1 MKNKIIIIVLI
12 VTICFS
18 LALYVFFVTNA
29 KNSSKIILQDYS
41 VLQDT
46 KFGGVFAKISI
57 EDFNALG
64 FEYGDSVDVLFSNG
78 YELKDIPYYNGY
90 YVDVGNPLVIGY
102 PGYDYI
108 KVGINY
114 GDDLYLIAGLNENC
128 TITITLNE
136 KEKYKKEQLARDL
149 HYSDEQG
156 TKTDAEF
163 ANFRV
168 VNVGNLKENILYRS
182 ASPCDNQ
189 HNRAP
194 VVDKLIN
201 RAGIQFIINLSDNA
215 KDLANHINKED
226 FNSPYFLSLYNKENV
241 LPLSMSAQFMSDE
254 FSQKLIEGL
263 NSISQND
270 SPFLIHCVE
279 GKDRTGFV
287 CMIIEALA
295 GAKYNEIVDDYM
307 LTYANYYNITKET
320 DMERY
325 NIIKEKNIDTMLKY
339 ISNINSNDIIDLS
352 TIDYE
357 KNVTDF
363 LISKGMTI
371 EDIAKLKD
379 KLTK

>member
-18 LALYVFFVTNA
+18 LALYVFFVTNV